1 MKRSQINAIIKDT
14 LAFARKSGFH
24 LPPFTAWTPEEW
36 ARKGHEYDEIR
47 DNKLGWDITD
57 YGLGDFDKVG
67 MALVTIRNG
76 NQKDPRY
83 DKPYAEKLLVLQEG
97 QLSPMHFHWFKMEDI
112 INRAGG
118 NLLLDLYNAAGDG
131 SLADTEV
138 MVSQDG
144 RNYTVSA
151 GTTVR
156 LKPGESI
163 TLRKGTY
170 HNIYVENGLGPVLI
184 GEVSLCNDDETDN
197 RFQEPIGR
205 FPVIEEDEPPFRLLC
220 TEYPPAP
227 QD

>member
-1 MKRSQINAIIKDT
+1 MKRSQINAVIKDT

-24 LPPFTAWTPEEW
+24 LPPFTNWTPEEW
-36 ARKGHEYDEIR
+36 TQKGHEYDEIR

-57 YGLGDFDKVG
+57 YGQGDFDKVG
-67 MALVTIRNG
+67 MALITIRNG

-97 QLSPMHFHWFKMEDI
+97 QLSPMHYHWYKMEDI

-118 NLLLDLYNAAGDG
+118 NLLLDLFNATEDG
-131 SLADTEV
+131 SLADTDV
-138 MVSQDG
+138 LVSQDG
-144 RNYTVSA
+144 RNYKVTA

-156 LKPGESI
+156 LTPGESI

-170 HNIYVENGLGPVLI
+170 HNIYVEDGFGPVLI

-197 RFQEPIGR
+197 RFQAPIGR

-220 TEYPPAP
+220 NEYPPAP
-227 QD
+227 QV

>member
-1 MKRSQINAIIKDT
+1 MKRSQINAVIKDT
-14 LAFARKSGFH
+14 LSLAQKSGFH
-24 LPPFTAWTPEEW
+24 LPPFTSWTPGEW
-36 ARKGHEYDEIR
+36 AQKNHEYDEIR

-112 INRAGG
+112 INRGGG
-118 NLLLDLYNAAGDG
+118 NLLLDLYNAAEDG
-131 SLADTEV
+131 SLTDTEV
-138 MVSQDG
+138 QVSQDG
-144 RNYTVSA
+144 RNYTVAA

-156 LKPGESI
+156 LTPGESI

-170 HNIYVENGLGPVLI
+170 HNIHVENGFGPVLI

-197 RFQEPIGR
+197 RFQEPVGR
-205 FPVIEEDEPPFRLLC
+205 FPVIEEDELPFRLLC
-220 TEYPPAP
+220 TEYPPAS